1 MKSVYR
7 VLAYVIAA
15 EVVVQAAAIAFAV
28 FGLSKWVEDGGTL
41 TKAAMESEDTKFTGV
56 LGFAIHGMNGTMLI
70 PLVTLVFLVVSFFAK
85 VPGGLK
91 WAGFVVLAVV
101 VQVLLGM
108 FAHGAPAL
116 GLLHGANALV
126 LFGLAVTA
134 GRRVG
139 RTVAETSPL
148 ENADVA

>member
-85 VPGGLK
+85 VPGGVRN
-91 WAGFVVLAVV
+91 AAVVLGLIVL
-101 VQVLLGM
+101 QV
-108 FAHGAPAL
+108 AL
-116 GLLHGANALV
+116 GLFGHENAYIGMLHGVNALV
-126 LFGLAVTA
+126 LFAAAMHTGRSAGKAEAATQEVPTAAAV
-134 GRRVG
+134 
-139 RTVAETSPL
+139 
-148 ENADVA
+148 

>member
-41 TKAAMESEDTKFTGV
+41 TKAAMESEDTTFTGV

-85 VPGGLK
+85 VPGGVK

-139 RTVAETSPL
+139 STAPAVAQEAAL
-148 ENADVA
+148 A

>member
-41 TKAAMESEDTKFTGV
+41 TKAAMESEDTTFTGV

-85 VPGGLK
+85 VPGGVK

-139 RTVAETSPL
+139 SMAPAVAQEAAL
-148 ENADVA
+148 A

>member
-41 TKAAMESEDTKFTGV
+41 TKAAMESEDTTFTGV

-85 VPGGLK
+85 VPGGVK

-139 RTVAETSPL
+139 STTPAVAQEAAL
-148 ENADVA
+148 A

>member
-85 VPGGLK
+85 VPGGVK

-139 RTVAETSPL
+139 STTPTVVQESAL
-148 ENADVA
+148 A

>member
-41 TKAAMESEDTKFTGV
+41 TKAAMESEDTTFTGV

-85 VPGGLK
+85 VPGGVK

-139 RTVAETSPL
+139 STTTPAVAQEAAL
-148 ENADVA
+148 A